1 MVNDMKG
8 VLLKGTVLILYMGM
22 VWQCSTVPITG
33 RKQVNLLPESEMV
46 SMGISSYQAFLDTTP
61 AVTRGTEQALVK
73 KVGRKIAAAVENFLR
88 ENKLND
94 RLRYFDWEFHLV
106 DNEVP
111 NAWCMP
117 GGKVVF
123 YTGILPY
130 CRDEKGIAVVMG
142 HEIAHA
148 VARHGNERMSQALL
162 VQTGGVV
169 LSVAIDQKPE
179 ETRQWFMAAYG
190 ITSSLGVILPY
201 SRVHETE
208 ADRLGMIF
216 MAMAG
221 YNPESAIDFWERMA
235 AAGSQKLPEFLSTHP
250 SDEKRIRDMKAFLPK
265 AMKYQSVHSE

>member
-22 VWQCSTVPITG
+22 IWQCSTVPITG

-46 SMGISSYQAFLDTTP
+46 SMGISSYQAFLDTTA
-61 AVTRGTEQALVK
+61 AVTRGIEQALVK